1 MSNVDRNLIKHI
13 GAVEDELTFF
23 LQRYK
28 TFRRTGGFNELRLQN
43 YHNNEL
49 AEAEQRVIKT
59 LHSKFPG
66 DYQVEILFAKDRAKV
81 KLNFPSSKDELLFR
95 LKY

>member
-1 MSNVDRNLIKHI
+1 MANVDQNLAEHI
-13 GAVEDELTFF
+13 SAVEDELTFF

-28 TFRRTGGFNELRLQN
+28 TFRRTGGFNEPKLQN
-43 YHNNEL
+43 YHNCQL
-49 AEAEQRVIKT
+49 AEKEHCVIKT

-66 DYQVEILFAKDRAKV
+66 DYQVEILFKKDRAKV
-81 KLNFPSSKDELLFR
+81 KLNFSSSKDELLFR